1 MKTILIIE
9 DDPSIRQG
17 LSETFEAEHFTV
29 LAAAN
34 GEKGYQAARHEHID
48 LIVLDLMLPDKNGE
62 EICRDL
68 RRDGFNTPI
77 LMLTSKT
84 DEVDKIMGLESG
96 ADDYVTKPFSI
107 RELLARVKALL
118 RRRWDLRKEL
128 EEYAFGPI
136 RIDFK
141 KAEAHNGSTAIRLS
155 VRELEVLK
163 FFILHEGEVVTRD
176 MLLNEVWGYDSFPT
190 TRTIDNYVLS
200 LRKKIEENAAEPR
213 HLVTVHTAGYKFV
226 K

>member
-17 LSETFEAEHFTV
+17 LSETLEAEHFTV

-34 GEKGYQAARHEHID
+34 GEKGYQTARREHID
-48 LIVLDLMLPDKNGE
+48 LIILDLILPDKNGE

-68 RRDGFNTPI
+68 RREGFNTPI

-118 RRRWDLRKEL
+118 RRRWDLTKEI
-128 EEYAFGPI
+128 EEYVFGSI
-136 RIDFK
+136 RVDFR
-141 KAEAHNGSTAIRLS
+141 KAEAFNGLTPIRFS

-163 FFILHEGEVVTRD
+163 FLILHEGEVVTRD
-176 MLLNEVWGYDSFPT
+176 KLLNEVWGYESFPT
-190 TRTIDNYVLS
+190 TRTVDNYVLS

-213 HLVTVHTAGYKFV
+213 HIITVHTAGYKFV